1 MHALSVSLLR
11 AKQLPVITNGLG
23 ASPHAGS
30 TCTIGVVTVR
40 PLNRLPARLY
50 FKLKPDPSNTFS
62 FIFTCT
68 TQYPWMLANLNLSQ
82 AMAPSKKKR
91 THTVFRDSSAHRS
104 ASTSKPRFIGEKQP
118 LENRVDYVRGVT
130 YKAAVDLHEEL
141 NDSSYVLLRANNIQ
155 DGELRFDDVQYVD
168 RTKVK
173 QKQLLRRGDILFC
186 ASSGSKGL
194 VGKAALVRENMPV
207 TFGAFCCVLRPKEN
221 EAEYLAHYFQSQQY
235 RRAIEKVCSGSNINN
250 LKAANFFSLVVPHY
264 DDDSTRIISALFDS
278 IDAQIKHAK
287 DQIANLDSL
296 VKSRFVEMFGDA
308 LSIES
313 KWDSSILKN
322 CVESL
327 ESGKSPSCKNVSRK
341 GFDPGVLKLS
351 ALSSGRFLP
360 GENKAMLDGETV
372 IQAKEVKQG
381 DILVARKNTP
391 QLVGSCV
398 LVREDVTNL
407 MFPDIVF
414 RMHPNDSVNGEYL
427 AALLSG
433 PSYSSK
439 VRSLAHGS
447 NKSMSNIPKSE
458 LATLSIPLPPLSLQQ
473 EFADFASQ
481 VDKSRFVRDH
491 EINFRWERFTL
502 SWSTIA

>member
-1 MHALSVSLLR
+1 MHALPVNLPCV
-11 AKQLPVITNGLG
+11 KQLPVITNEAG
-23 ASPHAGS
+23 ASLHAGS
-30 TCTIGVVTVR
+30 TCAIGVVTVR
-40 PLNRLPARLY
+40 PFNRQPAQLY
-50 FKLKPDPSNTFS
+50 FKLTPNPNNTFF

-68 TQYPWMLANLNLSQ
+68 TQYPWVLANPDLSQ
-82 AMAPSKKKR
+82 AMASSKQKR
-91 THTVFRDSSAHRS
+91 THTVFRASSTHRS

-186 ASSGSKGL
+186 ASSGSRGL

-296 VKSRFVEMFGDA
+296 VKSRFVEMFGSSSA
-308 LSIES
+308 
-313 KWDSSILKN
+313 DS
-322 CVESL
+322 
-327 ESGKSPSCKNVSRK
+327 RY
-341 GFDPGVLKLS
+341 
-351 ALSSGRFLP
+351 
-360 GENKAMLDGETV
+360 
-372 IQAKEVKQG
+372 EVCRIG
-381 DILVARKNTP
+381 DIADVFVGVVVKPKQYYTDDHANGIKAFRSLNVGEMQVRDDDWVYFSKEGNKKAKKTQLHAGDVLVVRSGYPGTSCVVPLLYEGCNAVDLIIARSNSNNVLPEYIAAFNNGSHMKSLIN
-391 QLVGSCV
+391 QMSVGSAQKH
-398 LVREDVTNL
+398 
-407 MFPDIVF
+407 F
-414 RMHPNDSVNGEYL
+414 
-427 AALLSG
+427 
-433 PSYSSK
+433 
-439 VRSLAHGS
+439 
-447 NKSMSNIPKSE
+447 NIGFYRNVE
-458 LATLSIPLPPLSLQQ
+458 IPLPPLSAQKEYVSFLR
-473 EFADFASQ
+473 Q
-481 VDKSRFVRDH
+481 VNKSRFVRDH
-491 EINFRWERFTL
+491 EINFR
-502 SWSTIA
+502 